1 MEHEDITRKL
11 ARLVAEAEALVK
23 TKASEVEVDEDPHI
37 LALTLQIERII
48 EELDPMVLE
57 TFRNNPA
64 KVAEWKKI
72 MALDNDED

>member
-1 MEHEDITRKL
+1 MKKGRASFCVFKIM
-11 ARLVAEAEALVK
+11 AGK
-23 TKASEVEVDEDPHI
+23 TKASEVEVEEDPHI

-72 MALDNDED
+72 MRCCLSRFV

>member
-1 MEHEDITRKL
+1 MEHEDIIRKL
-11 ARLVAEAEALVK
+11 ARLADEVEALAK
-23 TKASEVEVDEDPHI
+23 TKASEVEVEEDPRI
-37 LALTLQIERII
+37 VMLTLEMEKII

-72 MALDNDED
+72 MEFDNDED